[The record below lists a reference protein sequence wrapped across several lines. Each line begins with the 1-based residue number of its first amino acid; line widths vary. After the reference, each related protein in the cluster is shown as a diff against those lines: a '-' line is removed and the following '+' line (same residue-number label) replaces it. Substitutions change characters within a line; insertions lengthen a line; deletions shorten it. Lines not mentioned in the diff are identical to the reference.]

1 MNKGEMVLV
10 VLLLA
15 LVAGMFSFSSW
26 DTATV
31 AGARV
36 QTEATLRGTNNAER
50 AAVGFGMSLTAKVI
64 SGVLVSLVV
73 AGGIFM
79 YQASEIRR
87 LKTGGWERFWERRSV
102 KVKEPRTKQPSLTE
116 LLTAIIARDITKRK
130 D

>member
-26 DTATV
+26 DTAKV
-31 AGARV
+31 AGAQVR
-36 QTEATLRGTNNAER
+36 TDSTLRGTNNAER

-73 AGGIFM
+73 AVAIFM

-87 LKTGGWERFWERRSV
+87 LKTGGWERFWECRSV
-102 KVKEPRTKQPSLTE
+102 KVKEPRAKQPSLTE

>member
-73 AGGIFM
+73 AVAIFM

-102 KVKEPRTKQPSLTE
+102 KVREPRAKQPSLTE
-116 LLTAIIARDITKRK
+116 LLTAMIARDITKRK

>member
-1 MNKGEMVLV
+1 MSRSEVVLV

-15 LVAGMFSFSSW
+15 LVAGMFSFAGW
-26 DTATV
+26 DTAKV
-31 AGARV
+31 PGAQVRMDS
-36 QTEATLRGTNNAER
+36 TLRGVSETEQ
-50 AAVGFGMSLTAKVI
+50 AAVGFGISLTAKVI
-64 SGVLVSLVV
+64 SGVLVSLIV
-73 AGGIFM
+73 AVGIFM

-102 KVKEPRTKQPSLTE
+102 KVKEPRAKQPSLTE